1 MNEWSWVLSH
11 VIAFKTYVSASMTS
25 LAIFLEIV
33 SVSAPS
39 FCRLFHFQP
48 QLTQKLFLQITYT
61 PLPSVH
67 FLYTYYIST
76 LKKSSQTKPALWR
89 FFFFF
94 LKIFESEPHAG
105 KWDWWLWWKG
115 WWWPVTALLDIE
127 FLLHLKC
134 AVPFLSVHH
143 IHSFISVLCMA
154 YLISGLLCQ
163 SKTYKHSFKT

>member
-67 FLYTYYIST
+67 FLYTYYINT

-94 LKIFESEPHAG
+94 SEDFWKWTSCWEMRLVVVVEGLVVACHSSAGYRVSTPFEVCCAVSFSPSY
-105 KWDWWLWWKG
+105 
-115 WWWPVTALLDIE
+115 T
-127 FLLHLKC
+127 FLHLSFVHGILDLW
-134 AVPFLSVHH
+134 ATLS
-143 IHSFISVLCMA
+143 IEDL
-154 YLISGLLCQ
+154 
-163 SKTYKHSFKT
+163 